1 MSAIFVTVA
10 VICVL
15 LCVVGAGALER
26 DRRARAA
33 GKQVPVKL
41 PPRLASLKR
50 AEEDSKAA
58 AETELQILRPLADQ
72 GNAEAQAKLGLMYLG
87 GEGLPQDYAQGVA
100 CFRKSADQ
108 GNADGL

>member
-1 MSAIFVTVA
+1 MKQQIKTLLAGGLL
-10 VICVL
+10 VL
-15 LCVVGAGALER
+15 ALF
-26 DRRARAA
+26 
-33 GKQVPVKL
+33 GN
-41 PPRLASLKR
+41 
-50 AEEDSKAA
+50 AA
-58 AETELQILRPLADQ
+58 ASPFEDGDAAYRDGDYATALRILRPLADQ